1 MVVSRKDSYQAFGF
15 DKSFH
20 KAIVAMVVAVVTI
33 AVVLMTNDLC
43 VDTWLSAIAA
53 AVGPLQSTCS
63 LNGYMNKG

>member
-1 MVVSRKDSYQAFGF
+1 
-15 DKSFH
+15 
-20 KAIVAMVVAVVTI
+20 MVVAVVTI